1 MSCIVVFLVE
11 IVSFLTCTVG
21 KISVLKKQ
29 SRDFIQKQEFTLK
42 K

>member
-1 MSCIVVFLVE
+1 MYHFLCCAILSCMSCIVVFLVE

-29 SRDFIQKQEFTLK
+29 S
-42 K
+42 